1 MRLKLVTPTATMAT
15 AMKTTASETGASAGG
30 EASGVSAVTEATERA
45 GVCSRLCVKAGR
57 AVESAAMVEATVA
70 GVTVI
75 EATVIETTV
84 AEIAMMESFATK
96 VVAVRDPVVMVEE
109 GSTAVPVESPVTPT
123 PTKSA
128 EEANAKSDTK
138 RKAWAAPKDSGHRV
152 PARVG
157 NDRRSIDE
165 PRIIS
170 RDVDDL
176 WVGGFNND
184 GVALRAYL
192 LLFIVI

>member
-1 MRLKLVTPTATMAT
+1 NSPQISNAHMRLKLVTPAATMAT

-45 GVCSRLCVKAGR
+45 GVCSGLCVKVGR

-75 EATVIETTV
+75 EATVSEATVIEAPV

-96 VVAVRDPVVMVEE
+96 VVAVRGPVVMVEE
-109 GSTAVPVESPVTPT
+109 GSTAVPVISPMTPT
-123 PTKSA
+123 PAKSA
-128 EEANAKSDTK
+128 EEADAKSDTK
-138 RKAWAAPKDSGHRV
+138 GKARAAPKDSGHRV

-157 NDRRSIDE
+157 NDGRPIDE
-165 PRIIS
+165 PRIVS
-170 RDVDDL
+170 RDIDDL
-176 WVGGFNND
+176 WV
-184 GVALRAYL
+184 
-192 LLFIVI
+192 